1 MSTFALPSLSER
13 ATPGVARLPLLVG
26 VEYRRIMAS
35 RVAWLL
41 WALMIYTVLVIP
53 FILTGP
59 QEEFT
64 RLLAGWIGHDALGG
78 KIILFIW
85 IDAAMNKLSIIM
97 GAVLGGGI
105 IADEKARGSFDILL
119 AKPVSAAGYFLAKWA
134 AALLALASFYIGGC
148 LLALFTFPFT
158 VAGFPA
164 ADFAALSATHLFAAL
179 FSAGFAAMMAA
190 ITGNRLVAMLTSVV
204 VIGLLVGF
212 AFVGFYFPAFAWAAS
227 LNPFFHGVKLIG
239 VVGHYSAWDVLGA
252 IAILIGFNA
261 VVAAIGTWRATILI
275 GRE

>member
-1 MSTFALPSLSER
+1 MTGLVLPARDAGAAAGL
-13 ATPGVARLPLLVG
+13 ARLRLLVG
-26 VEYRRIMAS
+26 VEYKRIMQS

-41 WALMIYTVLVIP
+41 AGLMVYTVLVIP

-64 RLLAGWIGHDALGG
+64 RLLAGWIGHDALDG
-78 KIILFIW
+78 KIILFIR

-119 AKPVSAAGYFLAKWA
+119 SKPVAAGDYFLAKWA
-134 AALLALASFYIGGC
+134 AALLALATFYVGGC
-148 LLALFTFPFT
+148 LLALATFPFS

-164 ADFAALSATHLFAAL
+164 ADFAVLSAIHLFAAL
-179 FSAGFAAMMAA
+179 FSAGFAAMLAA
-190 ITGNRLVAMLTSVV
+190 ATGNRLLAMLTSVV
-204 VIGLLVGF
+204 VVGMLVGF
-212 AFVGFYFPAFAWAAS
+212 AFVGFYFPAIQWAMQ

-239 VVGHYSAWDVLGA
+239 LVGAYTAWDVLGA
-252 IAILIGFNA
+252 IAVLIGFNL
-261 VVAAIGTWRATILI
+261 VVAAIGRWRAIVLI
-275 GRE
+275 GRG